1 MKDTPIFAYI
11 FLMWILIIAGGSL
24 LVTIIAPISI
34 AGFGE
39 FDDHLLDSGI
49 KALVAILLVV
59 VWIFIMSKIKNW
71 IFHKQIRH

>member
-1 MKDTPIFAYI
+1 
-11 FLMWILIIAGGSL
+11 MWILIIAGGSL

-34 AGFGE
+34 TGFGE
-39 FDDHLLDSGI
+39 FDHLLDSGI

>member
-1 MKDTPIFAYI
+1 MKGIPIFAYI
-11 FLMWILIIAGGSL
+11 LVMWILIIAGGGL

-34 AGFGE
+34 TGFGTIH
-39 FDDHLLDSGI
+39 HLLDSGI

-71 IFHKQIRH
+71 IFQKQISH